1 ADEDAFFRV
10 CESILGLLMLT
21 GAYPQLD
28 YPAVTVT
35 ASAWSASAAPSSAVP
50 TPMVLVTKLSRL
62 QLESAIQKHNLQQQA
77 SADTVYMSLI
87 NTASAFVVSGAT
99 ESIEAFV
106 ELLYREHDSNGADQ
120 TRVSHSQRKPG
131 VFVKYLSINAPY
143 HCPLL
148 THAYEGACEYA
159 TRKGWVLDARNML
172 RPVRAGDDGHDI
184 RNEGN
189 NLSHYLLKSMC
200 VLPVNWPVAVGCAGI
215 THVVDFGPGG
225 VCGFGLLTQ
234 RVLDGQGVSI
244 ICAGAI
250 GRQASS
256 LAKKTDLYQVCS
268 SKLVSAVNWSDQFRP
283 QLVRCAGD
291 GSIHISTRMSRLLG
305 KPPIMVAGMT
315 PSTVSEVFVSAVM
328 RAGYHIELSG
338 GGHFSEAMLR
348 DKVDKILK
356 LAGSG
361 HNVTVNSI
369 YVNPFLWN
377 IQYPAIQSM
386 RREGI
391 PMDGMCIGA
400 GVPSYEV
407 TNDIIASIRAVGFR
421 HLGLKPSS
429 VATIRLV
436 IKIAQANPD
445 FPILLQWTG
454 GRAGGHHSFEDFH
467 HPILDTYGAIRAQK
481 NIVLVAGSGFGG

>member
-1 ADEDAFFRV
+1 MDNYIEETRSVYTTYRPLVANFVDRMCKFLQREAAEPAFARLYHNGLDVRAWLVTPECTPAQEYMVSVPVSIPVVGLTQLMQVVVLYKTLGISPAKLALSFEAISGHSQGIATAAALAMAAADEDAFFRV

-189 NLSHYLLKSMC
+189 NLSHYLLK
-200 VLPVNWPVAVGCAGI
+200 
-215 THVVDFGPGG
+215 
-225 VCGFGLLTQ
+225 
-234 RVLDGQGVSI
+234 
-244 ICAGAI
+244 
-250 GRQASS
+250 
-256 LAKKTDLYQVCS
+256 
-268 SKLVSAVNWSDQFRP
+268 
-283 QLVRCAGD
+283 
-291 GSIHISTRMSRLLG
+291 TR
-305 KPPIMVAGMT
+305 A
-315 PSTVSEVFVSAVM
+315 
-328 RAGYHIELSG
+328 
-338 GGHFSEAMLR
+338 
-348 DKVDKILK
+348 
-356 LAGSG
+356 
-361 HNVTVNSI
+361 
-369 YVNPFLWN
+369 
-377 IQYPAIQSM
+377 
-386 RREGI
+386 
-391 PMDGMCIGA
+391 
-400 GVPSYEV
+400 
-407 TNDIIASIRAVGFR
+407 
-421 HLGLKPSS
+421 
-429 VATIRLV
+429 
-436 IKIAQANPD
+436 
-445 FPILLQWTG
+445 
-454 GRAGGHHSFEDFH
+454 
-467 HPILDTYGAIRAQK
+467 
-481 NIVLVAGSGFGG
+481 